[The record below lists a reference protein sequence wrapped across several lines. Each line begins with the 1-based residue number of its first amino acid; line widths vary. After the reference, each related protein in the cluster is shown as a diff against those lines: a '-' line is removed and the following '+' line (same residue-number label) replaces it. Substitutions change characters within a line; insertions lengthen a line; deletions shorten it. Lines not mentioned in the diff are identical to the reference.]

1 MKYLPKLID
10 IATKAVTTVDDT
22 QSINDAISLMY
33 KENHREIIILSNTKK
48 GFGIIK
54 ANDLIRLKSDNI
66 DFNTKLKD
74 IKYDKIFST
83 HYKTSIPDA
92 IEEIGF
98 NGNSLC
104 LVDDDDKL
112 CGFVSYHDIIS
123 SVDPQLMLE
132 KQTLSDMLLSSFVKK
147 ADINDLTKDV
157 IELMDDT
164 IYDCVIIFDKSN
176 SVGILT
182 TKDIIKL
189 FGESKDLNL
198 PVSNYMRSPLVKV
211 KHTTTVSQALEFIQQ
226 QKFKRLIIEDFAGNV
241 IGQITQKELLA
252 RVYSKWADFLRDK
265 TVHLSSINSKLQSKT
280 TQLEQLASTDNLTSL
295 YNRAKFEQ
303 KLKHEISRAT
313 RYENQEFS
321 IILFDVDNFKIINDT
336 YGHLAGDMVLKK
348 IADLVKNTIRSTD
361 FACRWGGEEF
371 FIIYP
376 STNLKQAFEASE
388 KLRILINKLEFD
400 DIKNISCSFG
410 VTKFNKSDSMQSIL
424 ARADKAMYKAKN
436 NGRNRVEIEE

>member
-1 MKYLPKLID
+1 
-10 IATKAVTTVDDT
+10 
-22 QSINDAISLMY
+22 
-33 KENHREIIILSNTKK
+33 
-48 GFGIIK
+48 
-54 ANDLIRLKSDNI
+54 
-66 DFNTKLKD
+66 
-74 IKYDKIFST
+74 
-83 HYKTSIPDA
+83 
-92 IEEIGF
+92 
-98 NGNSLC
+98 
-104 LVDDDDKL
+104 
-112 CGFVSYHDIIS
+112 
-123 SVDPQLMLE
+123 MLE

-303 KLKHEISRAT
+303 KLKYEISRAT

-321 IILFDVDNFKIINDT
+321 IVLFDVDNFKIINDT

-348 IADLVKNTIRSTD
+348 IADLVKNTIR
-361 FACRWGGEEF
+361 
-371 FIIYP
+371 
-376 STNLKQAFEASE
+376 
-388 KLRILINKLEFD
+388 
-400 DIKNISCSFG
+400 
-410 VTKFNKSDSMQSIL
+410 
-424 ARADKAMYKAKN
+424 
-436 NGRNRVEIEE
+436 

>member
-1 MKYLPKLID
+1 MLY
-10 IATKAVTTVDDT
+10 
-22 QSINDAISLMY
+22 
-33 KENHREIIILSNTKK
+33 
-48 GFGIIK
+48 
-54 ANDLIRLKSDNI
+54 
-66 DFNTKLKD
+66 KLKD

-265 TVHLSSINSKLQSKT
+265 TVQLSSINSKLQSKT
-280 TQLEQLASTDNLTSL
+280 TQLQQLAYTDNLTSL

-303 KLKHEISRAT
+303 KLKYEISRAT

-321 IILFDVDNFKIINDT
+321 IVLFDVDNFKIINDT

-348 IADLVKNTIRSTD
+348 IADVVKNTIRSTD
-361 FACRWGGEEF
+361 LACRWGGE
-371 FIIYP
+371 
-376 STNLKQAFEASE
+376 
-388 KLRILINKLEFD
+388 
-400 DIKNISCSFG
+400 
-410 VTKFNKSDSMQSIL
+410 
-424 ARADKAMYKAKN
+424 
-436 NGRNRVEIEE
+436 